1 MPVLLLFD
9 KFCASS
15 CVSMLIQ
22 SMASNLRIH
31 SNFYDEIPYYETHI
45 SQVSFI
51 TSRQPSSS
59 YREMVFKF
67 ITQKQPHLPHNGCQ
81 WWFGLHSE
89 SLRKRKEGFL
99 ALYPINSLINL
110 EKVTDVPFFTLF
122 KKGNWILECCWKD
135 AASFKQHKWKKE

>member
-67 ITQKQPHLPHNGCQ
+67 IRDSPGRGAEMT
-81 WWFGLHSE
+81 
-89 SLRKRKEGFL
+89 RGFL
-99 ALYPINSLINL
+99 RSQNVLAY
-110 EKVTDVPFFTLF
+110 LF
-122 KKGNWILECCWKD
+122 LTSSCRFQVQIVVV
-135 AASFKQHKWKKE
+135 HKHSAHRQGSVRRCQPSPVGPQRPGIQFNGL